1 MKEGSISIKKLKNGI
16 SLLLIKKKEI
26 KNFCLLV
33 LVKVGSENEPKNL
46 NGISHLIEHMSFKGT
61 KKRPKAIEIAKI
73 LDSIGAKYNAFT
85 SNEYTGYWI
94 KATTP
99 HLEISTDILSDIYLN
114 SQFKKEELE
123 KEKKVVLEEIK
134 MYEDD
139 PKQYVWN
146 VFLNTLYNDQPAGM
160 PILGKEETVK
170 KLKREQILN
179 FLNKFYLGKN
189 TLIVLAGDFKEK
201 KAIDLI
207 ASKFKKIRNKKLP
220 QKKLTKIKKIPRFNH
235 FSKKTNQV
243 HLILGFHTFP
253 LSDERKYPLYLLSTI
268 LGEGISSRLWQ
279 VLREKYGLCY
289 YFSSSP
295 DLYTDHGYF
304 AIQSGINLEKTDFAI
319 KLILKEISKLK
330 KETIQKKELEKAKEQ
345 IKSSLIF
352 STETTQSMA
361 YFFGV
366 NLLLENHL
374 LTLPQIFKKLEKIT
388 SKEIKN
394 LANQIFEPNNFNL
407 SIIAPK
413 EIKISFNNYLK
424 ILK

>member
-1 MKEGSISIKKLKNGI
+1 MKENSISIKKLKNGI
-16 SLLLIKKKEI
+16 SVLLIKKEGI

-94 KATTP
+94 KATSP
-99 HLEISTDILSDIYLN
+99 HLEIAIDILSDIYLN
-114 SQFKKEELE
+114 SQFKEKELE

-139 PKQYVWN
+139 PKLYVWN
-146 VFLNTLYNDQPAGM
+146 VFLKTLYDDQPAGR
-160 PILGKEETVK
+160 PILGKKETVEK
-170 KLKREQILN
+170 IKRSQILN

-201 KAIDLI
+201 MAMDLI
-207 ASKFKKIRNKKLP
+207 ASKFKKVKNKKLP

-235 FSKKTNQV
+235 FFKKTSQV
-243 HLILGFHTFP
+243 HLILGFHTFS
-253 LSDERKYPLYLLSTI
+253 LFDERKYPLYLLSTI

-279 VLREKYGLCY
+279 ILREKHGLCY
-289 YFSSSP
+289 YFSPNS

-304 AIQSGINLEKTDFAI
+304 AIQAGINLEKVDFAI
-319 KLILKEISKLK
+319 KLILKELLKLK
-330 KETIQKKELEKAKEQ
+330 KETIQKKELEKAREQ

-352 STETTQSMA
+352 STETAQGMA
-361 YFFGV
+361 YFFGT
-366 NLLLENHL
+366 NLLLENRL
-374 LTLPQIFKKLEKIT
+374 LTLPQIFKKIEKVT
-388 SKEIKN
+388 PEKIKN
-394 LANQIFEPNNFNL
+394 LANQIFEPKNFNL

-413 EIKISFNNYLK
+413 EIKISFNDYLK